1 MADWIK
7 IKNHLKA
14 AYKNLTFKAKDTHI
28 MKVRGWKKVFHE
40 NGNYRKTGVVI
51 LISDKIDFKTK
62 SITKDKGHYIKI
74 KSSIQE

>member
-1 MADWIK
+1 
-7 IKNHLKA
+7 
-14 AYKNLTFKAKDTHI
+14 
-28 MKVRGWKKVFHE
+28 MKVRGWKRVFHE
-40 NGNYRKTGVVI
+40 NGNYRKPGVVI